1 MLRTLLQDQS
11 EPQDPDF
18 HRAQEAIRQFRNAL
32 DGIIRRQRREE
43 TRHRTHP
50 ASPGGRLDREALI
63 RLELLANGFID
74 ALVELEESIHAAAR
88 FAKSVHSAFVDEM
101 GEEELIAYR
110 LHLYFYKNGFIRLF
124 SVLDKLGYF
133 INELYGLRTEKV
145 KPRFSYYTVLRQMK
159 ARHADPALEQKL
171 FELKIAYADTMQRL
185 RRLRNIEIH
194 NLNME
199 MIDDMFRAKQNSL
212 QDGRQKVE
220 PLSENMRDL
229 ERGFE
234 KVCRA
239 VAVVFNHAQT
249 RL

>member
-1 MLRTLLQDQS
+1 MLRMLLQDQS

-18 HRAQEAIRQFRNAL
+18 HLALDAIRQFRIAL
-32 DGIIRRQRREE
+32 DGVIRRQRSEE
-43 TRHRTHP
+43 TRRRTRP
-50 ASPGGRLDREALI
+50 ASRGEKLDLEALI
-63 RLELLANGFID
+63 RLELMANGFVD

-88 FAKSVHSAFVDEM
+88 FARSVHSAFVDEM
-101 GEEELIAYR
+101 GKEELMAYR
-110 LHLYFYKNGFIRLF
+110 LYLYFYKNGFIRLF
-124 SVLDKLGYF
+124 SVLDKLGFF

-159 ARHADPALEQKL
+159 GRHAEPALEHKL
-171 FELKIAYADTMQRL
+171 SELKIAYADTMQRL

-199 MIDDMFRAKQNSL
+199 MIDDMFRAKQYSL

-239 VAVVFNHAQT
+239 VAIVFNHAKT
-249 RL
+249 SL